1 MTSRTFPFGG
11 FVLPCVAVLAACTA
25 SSPQP
30 QPPEATAS
38 PGDGA
43 PADTASAGGG
53 TAPATGSPA
62 TGTAAAQTPPQST
75 ITNEPPPGGT
85 VTANGGPA
93 AAGSDRLQPMFELVK
108 ANKDGFRKCFDLW
121 GKKNPGQ
128 AGKIAFQFFL
138 KVDGTLE
145 KAQMKRDE
153 GDEHAAEVENC
164 MIDFAKTLTY
174 PKSGVG
180 KETIYT
186 HRFEFKAA
194 K

>member
-1 MTSRTFPFGG
+1 MSITVRWSF
-11 FVLPCVAVLAACTA
+11 LPLAAALAACTA

-30 QPPEATAS
+30 QPPPS
-38 PGDGA
+38 DVSGDTQGSTENSGA
-43 PADTASAGGG
+43 PAATGA
-53 TAPATGSPA
+53 APAASS
-62 TGTAAAQTPPQST
+62 AAAPQEPPKSE

-85 VTANGGPA
+85 VTSNASPA
-93 AAGSDRLQPMFELVK
+93 AAGSDRMQAMMDLIK
-108 ANKDGFRKCFDLW
+108 ANRDGFRKCFDVW

-138 KVDGTLE
+138 KPDGALE

-153 GDEHAAEVENC
+153 GDVHAAEVENC

-174 PKSGVG
+174 PKSGIG
-180 KETIYT
+180 KDTIYT

-194 K
+194 R